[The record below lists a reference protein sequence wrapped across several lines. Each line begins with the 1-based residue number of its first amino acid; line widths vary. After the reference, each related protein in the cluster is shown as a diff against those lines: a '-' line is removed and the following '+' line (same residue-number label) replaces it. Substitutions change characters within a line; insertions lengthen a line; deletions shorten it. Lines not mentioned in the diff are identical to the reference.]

1 MRRIAN
7 AVAGAAL
14 TAGTLVTAPAAHAAQ
29 ITHDTTV
36 YTQPA
41 QPSTPVT
48 QPLDCVGSTGGKG
61 CGPGWDWR
69 DGWRGWSCYPC

>member
-1 MRRIAN
+1 MCRTAKFLAGIA
-7 AVAGAAL
+7 L
-14 TAGTLVTAPAAHAAQ
+14 LAGTLVTAQTAHAAQ

-36 YTQPA
+36 YTQP
-41 QPSTPVT
+41 SGPVI

-69 DGWRGWSCYPC
+69 DGWRGYGCYPC